1 MKKVL
6 VFGGT
11 RFFGKQLVKNLIKE
25 GYDVTIATRGIKL
38 DSFEDKVKRISVDRE
53 DRKFMK
59 EVFKNKNYDIV
70 FDNIC
75 YSPNSA
81 QIACD
86 IFNDRIQKYIF
97 TSTMSVYEYG
107 ENMKEEEVN
116 TLNYEIK
123 YGEKEEFDYGEGKRQ
138 AEAVFF
144 QKAKFPVVAV
154 RFPFVIGLDD
164 YTKRLFFYPENIF
177 KGNEM
182 LINNLYGKM
191 SVITSKEAAKFLLW
205 SAKSEFTG
213 PINCNNNGDMI
224 IKDVIHI
231 SESKLG
237 KKAIIANNE
246 ESCSNKSPFNGVN
259 KFSLDNSYA
268 KKLGFVFEDTNK
280 VLNEIIEGYAEEL
293 K

>member
-11 RFFGKQLVKNLIKE
+11 RFFGKQLVKELIKE

-38 DSFEDKVKRISVDRE
+38 DPFEDKVKRISVDRE
-53 DRKFMK
+53 DRKFM
-59 EVFKNKNYDIV
+59 ERVFKNKSYDIV

-81 QIACD
+81 QITCD
-86 IFNDRIQKYIF
+86 IFEGKIEKYIF
-97 TSTMSVYEYG
+97 TSTMSVYNYG
-107 ENMKEEEVN
+107 KNMKEEEVN

-123 YGEKEEFDYGEGKRQ
+123 YGEKEDFDYGEGKRQ

-144 QKAKFPVVAV
+144 QKSSFPVVAV
-154 RFPFVIGLDD
+154 RFPFVIGPDD

-177 KGNEM
+177 KGNKM
-182 LINNLYGKM
+182 LVNNLDGQM
-191 SVITSKEAAKFLLW
+191 SVITSREAAKFLLW
-205 SAKSEFTG
+205 ASQSEFEG
-213 PINCNNNGDMI
+213 PINCNNNGNMVI
-224 IKDVIHI
+224 RDVLCLC
-231 SESKLG
+231 ESKLG
-237 KKAIIANNE
+237 KKAIFTNDEKN
-246 ESCSNKSPFNGVN
+246 CSNTSPFNGVDE
-259 KFSLDNSYA
+259 FSIDNSHA
-268 KKLGFVFEDTNK
+268 KKLGFVFEDTDK